1 MEEKLYCPNCGIGI
15 RPDWVQCPKC
25 LKPLNYGDSRGS
37 QNRSYYPKEKIKDPG
52 IAAILSFFIVGL
64 GQIYNGEIGKGIVLI
79 ILYGLA
85 WVLSFL
91 LIGIPMLLILWFY
104 GIVNAYNTAKEI
116 NERGYE

>member
-52 IAAILSFFIVGL
+52 IAAILSFFYWIKYITEG
-64 GQIYNGEIGKGIVLI
+64 GKGIVLI
-79 ILYGLA
+79 ILYGLM
-85 WVLSFL
+85 VLSFL
-91 LIGIPMLLILWFY
+91 LISIPMLLIL
-104 GIVNAYNTAKEI
+104 
-116 NERGYE
+116 